1 MPEIKDDKYYLA
13 RMLHYSMLIEAYYK
27 VLVQHGKN
35 MTADD
40 QESDGIIFEFNQ
52 LREEAKHISESY
64 LRNHADLSEHI
75 TLLIRFRNKIIHDY
89 DNVTYS
95 FFDEIIANDI
105 PKLIVILQNCLKEA
119 M

>member
-1 MPEIKDDKYYLA
+1 MSEIKDDKYYLS

-27 VLVQHGKN
+27 VLMRHGKN

-40 QESDGIIFEFNQ
+40 QESDGIIFKFNQ
-52 LREEAKHISESY
+52 LGEEAKPY
-64 LRNHADLSEHI
+64 LRNHSDLSQHI

-89 DNVTYS
+89 DTVTYS
-95 FFDEIIANDI
+95 FFDEIIVNDI
-105 PKLIVILQNCLKEA
+105 PKLIVILENCLKEA